1 MEDAKKLQMLR
12 TFYAGALADSVLR
25 FDRKGILDEVTAE
38 KRREQ
43 LAGGKA
49 RAAQLGI
56 PDAQSVFDVLC
67 SIFGCADWKTE
78 ANESGFTATAS
89 RCMLCA
95 FAKRLGT
102 QSPCNIYCLDP
113 MEGMVKGLEEGAAF
127 QVEST
132 LWTDGQCRV
141 AVKYGGELNGNA

>member
-25 FDRKGILDEVTAE
+25 FDRNGILDAVTAE

-43 LAGGKA
+43 LLSGKA

-56 PDAQSVFDVLC
+56 TDAQSVFEVL
-67 SIFGCADWKTE
+67 SGIFGCADWRTE
-78 ANESGFTATAS
+78 ATESGFTATAS

-95 FAKRLGT
+95 FAKKMGT
-102 QSPCNIYCLDP
+102 QSPCGIYCLDP
-113 MEGMVKGLEEGAAF
+113 MEGMVKGLEEGAEYK
-127 QVEST
+127 VEST
-132 LWTDGQCRV
+132 LWADGACRV
-141 AVKYGGELNGNA
+141 SVRTKGE

>member
-38 KRREQ
+38 KRGEQ

-56 PDAQSVFDVLC
+56 TDAQSVFDVL
-67 SIFGCADWKTE
+67 SGIFGCADWQTE

-95 FAKRLGT
+95 FAKRMGT

-113 MEGMVKGLEEGAAF
+113 MEGMVKGLEEGAEF
-127 QVEST
+127 RVEST
-132 LWTDGQCRV
+132 LWADDQCRV
-141 AVKYGGELNGNA
+141 SVRTKGE

>member
-56 PDAQSVFDVLC
+56 ADAQSVFDVL
-67 SIFGCADWKTE
+67 SGIFGCADWQTE
-78 ANESGFTATAS
+78 AAESGFTASAS

-95 FAKRLGT
+95 FSKKMGT

-113 MEGMVKGLEEGAAF
+113 MEGMVKGLEEGAEF
-127 QVEST
+127 RVEST
-132 LWTDGQCRV
+132 LWADDRCRV
-141 AVKYGGELNGNA
+141 SVRTKGE

>member
-56 PDAQSVFDVLC
+56 TDAQSVFDIM
-67 SIFGCADWKTE
+67 SGIFGCADWQTE

-95 FAKRLGT
+95 FAKKLGT
-102 QSPCNIYCLDP
+102 QSPCGIYCLDP
-113 MEGMVKGLEEGAAF
+113 MEGMVKGLEEGAEYK
-127 QVEST
+127 VEST
-132 LWTDGQCRV
+132 LWSDDACMVTVR
-141 AVKYGGELNGNA
+141 K

>member
-25 FDRKGILDEVTAE
+25 FDRKGILEEVTAE

-56 PDAQSVFDVLC
+56 TDAQSVFDVL
-67 SIFGCADWKTE
+67 SGIFGCADWKTK
-78 ANESGFTATAS
+78 ATESGFTATAS

-95 FAKRLGT
+95 FAKKMGT
-102 QSPCNIYCLDP
+102 QSPCSIYCLDP
-113 MEGMVKGLEEGAAF
+113 MEGMVKGLEEGAEF

-132 LWTDGQCRV
+132 LWADGQCRV
-141 AVKYGGELNGNA
+141 AVHTKSE

>member
-1 MEDAKKLQMLR
+1 MEDAGKLQMLR

-25 FDRKGILDEVTAE
+25 FDKKGILDEVTAE

-56 PDAQSVFDVLC
+56 ADAQQVFEVL
-67 SIFGCADWKTE
+67 SGIFGCADWRTE
-78 ANESGFTATAS
+78 ATDSGFTATAS

-95 FAKRLGT
+95 FAKKLGT

-113 MEGMVKGLEEGAAF
+113 MEGMVKGLEEGAQF

-132 LWTDGQCRV
+132 LWAGGQCSV
-141 AVKYGGELNGNA
+141 TVQTQGA

>member
-12 TFYAGALADSVLR
+12 TFYAGVLADSVLR
-25 FDRKGILDEVTAE
+25 FDRKGILEDVTAE

-43 LAGGKA
+43 LASGKA

-56 PDAQSVFDVLC
+56 TDAQSVFDVL
-67 SIFGCADWKTE
+67 SGIFGCADWQTE
-78 ANESGFTATAS
+78 ATDSGFNATAS

-95 FAKRLGT
+95 FAKKMGT

-127 QVEST
+127 QVDST
-132 LWTDGQCRV
+132 LWTGDACRV
-141 AVKYGGELNGNA
+141 AVRTKCE

>member
-1 MEDAKKLQMLR
+1 MEDGKKLQMLR
-12 TFYAGALADSVLR
+12 TIYAGALADSVLR

-56 PDAQSVFDVLC
+56 TDARSVFEVL
-67 SIFGCADWKTE
+67 SGIFGCADWKTE
-78 ANESGFTATAS
+78 TTEDGFAATAS
-89 RCMLCA
+89 RCMLCT
-95 FAKRLGT
+95 FAKKLGT

-113 MEGMVKGLEEGAAF
+113 MEGMVKGLDEGAEF

-132 LWTDGQCRV
+132 LWADGQCRV
-141 AVKYGGELNGNA
+141 SVRTKGE